1 MKTRFG
7 VVLAAAIVL
16 TATMAPAFTV
26 GDPAPKLALG
36 TFLKGQPVTDF
47 QAGRVHVIEFWATW
61 CGPCRASIPHLSE
74 LARKYKDVIFIGA
87 NVWEPDVTKAKPF
100 VDQMG
105 DQMAYR
111 VALDDDRKMA
121 ETWMK
126 DGGQDGIPAAFIVN
140 GQGKVAWIGHPMTM
154 DEPLAAIVAGTWDL
168 DAARQKAS
176 AEAAQRARMKE
187 ITTKMRA
194 AGADRAKQIAVY
206 RDWFATEPEAQK
218 QYGVGLFNLLRA
230 EDLPA
235 ARAYYRELIT
245 QTLCDDA
252 EALNSLSWQVVDPR
266 QRGVDPELAR
276 LALTAAERADALAG
290 RRNAPIADT
299 LAAAYWR
306 CGDANAAVSCQARA
320 LELAAGTE
328 LAKEMTKRLSFYED
342 EAGRPAWSGCPR
354 MVRSGVVK

>member
-7 VVLAAAIVL
+7 VVLAAMVVL
-16 TATMAPAFTV
+16 CAAAAQGFTV

-36 TFLKGQPVTDF
+36 AFIKGEPVTAF
-47 QAGRVHVIEFWATW
+47 EPGKVYVVEFWATW

-74 LARKYKDVIFIGA
+74 LAKKYPAVIVIGT

-111 VALDDDRKMA
+111 VALDDGDKMA

-140 GQGKVAWIGHPMTM
+140 GQGKIAWVGHPMSM
-154 DEPLAAIVAGTWDL
+154 EPALSAVVAGTWDL
-168 DAARQKAS
+168 DAAGKA
-176 AEAAQRARMKE
+176 AAADAARKAKMRE

-194 AGADRAKQIAVY
+194 AGTDRAKQIAVY
-206 RDWFATEPEAQK
+206 REWFAEDPEAQK
-218 QYGVGLFNLLRA
+218 QYGVGLFNLLRQA
-230 EDLPA
+230 DLA
-235 ARAYYRELIT
+235 AATTYYRQLICGP
-245 QTLCDDA
+245 LADNA
-252 EALNSLSWQVVDPR
+252 EALNSVAWQVVDPR
-266 QRGVDPELAR
+266 LRGVNPELAK
-276 LALTAAERADALAG
+276 LALSAAERADALAG
-290 RRNAPIADT
+290 HHSAPIADT

-320 LELAAGTE
+320 VKLAAGSE
-328 LAKEMTKRLSFYED
+328 LAKEMTKRLADYEAD
-342 EAGRPAWSGCPR
+342 AGRPAWSGCARIPR
-354 MVRSGVVK
+354 TAAVK